1 MANQQSSKSRARAL
15 IKKFNEECA
24 YTRDHLFRDIANEI
38 AAAISAGASAFLNRQ
53 YRTVAM
59 LG

>member
-1 MANQQSSKSRARAL
+1 MANQQSPKSRARAL

-38 AAAISAGASAFLNRQ
+38 AAAERRGSDVGHVHFRAVSRHP
-53 YRTVAM
+53 
-59 LG
+59 